1 MITMGRLVDTDDVIK
16 CCKKAMPN
24 FEKRYPIGAIFYP
37 DNLEHFAKK
46 LLEATPK
53 PRIKQRKCKMRK
65 RR

>member
-1 MITMGRLVDTDDVIK
+1 MGRLVDTDDVMK
-16 CCKKAMPN
+16 RCKKAMLKFRKSRPD
-24 FEKRYPIGAIFYP
+24 GAIFHS
-37 DNLEHFAKK
+37 DTLECFAKK